1 MDGKDFFDDYG
12 KYYPDEDAPI
22 YDPNDICDF
31 REEQEE
37 EEYDTTDD
45 LGRPVHV
52 YVDRFGEYH
61 ESIDFNSEAHERL
74 YRKTGKQFCAECRS
88 GAELKYIQI
97 NPKRKSKFYDYWEC
111 PHCHFTVSAE
121 EVANGD
127 YNFPT
132 PESVD
137 DEWNEYFNRYL

>member
-12 KYYPDEDAPI
+12 KYYPDEDAPV

-61 ESIDFNSEAHERL
+61 ESVDFNSEAHERL
-74 YRKTGKQFCAECRS
+74 YRKTGKQFCVDCKC
-88 GAELKYIQI
+88 ELRYIQV

-111 PHCHFTVSAE
+111 PKCHLSVTVDD
-121 EVANGD
+121 VLCGR

-132 PESVD
+132 LESTE
-137 DEWNEYFNRYL
+137 DEWNEYFDKW

>member
-12 KYYPDEDAPI
+12 KYYPDEDAPV

-61 ESIDFNSEAHERL
+61 ESVDFNSEAHKRL
-74 YRKTGKQFCAECRS
+74 YRKTGKQFCVDCKC
-88 GAELKYIQI
+88 ELKYIQV
-97 NPKRKSKFYDYWEC
+97 NPKRKSKFNDYWEC
-111 PHCHFTVSAE
+111 PKCHFSATVDDVLS
-121 EVANGD
+121 GR

-132 PESVD
+132 IESTED
-137 DEWNEYFNRYL
+137 PWNEYFDKY